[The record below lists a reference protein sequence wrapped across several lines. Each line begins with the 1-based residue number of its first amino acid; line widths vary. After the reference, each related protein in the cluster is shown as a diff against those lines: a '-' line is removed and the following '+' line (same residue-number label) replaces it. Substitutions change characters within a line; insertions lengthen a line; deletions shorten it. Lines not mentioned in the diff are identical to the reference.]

1 MGVFDPNY
9 KRLGLLIGIFLFL
22 TMMYTGEAV
31 LLTGDKSVTY
41 GGDQYDYENKSYYES
56 ESATRSE
63 TSSVGGSLFDFL
75 AFITFTSPAISEWAR
90 PFFAIPV
97 TIILMIGIYLAIDI
111 AYDIIKALPF
121 T

>member
-9 KRLGLLIGIFLFL
+9 KRLGLLIGIFVFL
-22 TMMYTGEAV
+22 TMMYTGEAI
-31 LLTGDKSVTY
+31 LLNPENTISYESETTTY
-41 GGDQYDYENKSYYES
+41 NKSYYET
-56 ESATRSE
+56 EATTRE
-63 TSSVGGSLFDFL
+63 QSVTLGDNLFSFL
-75 AFITFTSPAISEWAR
+75 TFITFTSPAISDWAK